1 MTDLTSFALRLAA
14 LARAETLPRWI
25 ETGDAANKAGRAGY
39 DPVTEADVQAERAMR
54 ALIEAEHPDHG
65 IVGEEF
71 GVKPARSRSSWSLD
85 PVDGTRAF
93 VCGLPSWTTLIAL
106 LENGAPVLGVI
117 DTPRMDELY
126 IGSAGGGRLVTA
138 SGERVLRCGGCE
150 RLAEA
155 RFSTTDPYLFAG
167 AEREAFEHLRAA
179 ARLTRYGFDAYAY
192 ARLAAGSLDLVVE
205 SGLKS
210 WDYQALIPVVRS
222 AGGVVGNWR
231 GEDDFSAGQVVA
243 AATPA
248 LFDEAVRLTRQ
259 AAFSPPG

>member
-14 LARAETLPRWI
+14 AAREQTLPRWV
-25 ETGDAANKAGRAGY
+25 ETGDATNKAGPAGY
-39 DPVTEADVQAERAMR
+39 DPVTAADVEAERAMR
-54 ALIEAEHPDHG
+54 ALIEAEYPDHG

-71 GVKPARSRSSWSLD
+71 GTKPGQSRYSWSLD

-106 LENGAPVLGVI
+106 LEDGAPVLGVI
-117 DTPRMDELY
+117 DAPRMDELY
-126 IGSAGGGRLVTA
+126 VGAADGSRLITA
-138 SGERVLRCGGCE
+138 SGEQELRCSGCE

-155 RFSTTDPYLFAG
+155 RFSTTDPYLFG
-167 AEREAFEHLRAA
+167 DLEREVFEQLRAA

-210 WDYQALIPVVRS
+210 WDYQALIPVVRG

-231 GEDDFSAGQVVA
+231 GEDGFSSGQVVA

-248 LFDEAVRLTRQ
+248 LFEQAVVLTKP
-259 AAFSPPG
+259 AAV

>member
-1 MTDLTSFALRLAA
+1 MTDLTSFALRLAS
-14 LARAETLPRWI
+14 LARAETLPRSAQW
-25 ETGDAANKAGRAGY
+25 GDAANKAGPAGY
-39 DPVTEADVQAERAMR
+39 DPVTEADVEAERAMR
-54 ALIEAEHPDHG
+54 TLIEAEHPDHG

-71 GVKPARSRSSWSLD
+71 GTKPARSRYSWSLD

-106 LENGAPVLGVI
+106 LEDGAPVLGVI
-117 DTPRMDELY
+117 DAPRMDEIY
-126 IGSAGGGRLVTA
+126 VGTTDGSRLITTF
-138 SGERVLRCGGCE
+138 GEQELRCSRCQ

-155 RFSTTDPYLFAG
+155 RFATTDPYLFAG
-167 AEREAFEHLRAA
+167 GEREAFEQLRSA

-231 GEDDFSAGQVVA
+231 GEDEFGAGQIVA

-248 LFDEAVRLTRQ
+248 LFEQALRFTRR
-259 AAFSPPG
+259 AAA

>member
-1 MTDLTSFALRLAA
+1 MTELTSFALRLAA
-14 LARAETLPRWI
+14 AARAETLPRWVEI
-25 ETGDAANKAGRAGY
+25 GEAANKAGVAGY
-39 DPVTEADVQAERAMR
+39 DPVTEADVEAERAMR

-71 GVKPARSRSSWSLD
+71 GTKPERSRYSWSLD

-106 LENGAPVLGVI
+106 LQDEAPVMGII
-117 DTPRMDELY
+117 DAPRMDELY
-126 IGSAGGGRLVTA
+126 VGDA
-138 SGERVLRCGGCE
+138 SGSRLIGAAGEQRLRCTGCE
-150 RLAEA
+150 QLAEA
-155 RFSTTDPYLFAG
+155 RFATTDPYLFAG
-167 AEREAFEHLRAA
+167 PEREAFEQLRTV

-210 WDYQALIPVVRS
+210 WDYQALIPVVRG

-231 GEDDFSAGQVVA
+231 GEDEFGSGQIVA

-248 LFDEAVRLTRQ
+248 LFEQAVAMTRQ
-259 AAFSPPG
+259 AAA

>member
-1 MTDLTSFALRLAA
+1 MTELTSFALRLAA
-14 LARAETLPRWI
+14 TARAETLPRW
-25 ETGDAANKAGRAGY
+25 AAHGRADNKAGQDGF
-39 DPVTEADVQAERAMR
+39 DPVTEADVEAERAMR

-71 GVKPARSRSSWSLD
+71 GTKPSGGSISWSLD

-106 LENGAPVLGVI
+106 LDGGSPVLGIV
-117 DTPRMDELY
+117 DAPRMDELY
-126 IGSAGGGRLVTA
+126 LGDADGSRLVTA
-138 SGERVLRCGGCE
+138 SGEERLRCSDCAVLE
-150 RLAEA
+150 EA

-167 AEREAFEHLRAA
+167 NERDAFERLRGA
-179 ARLTRYGFDAYAY
+179 ARLTRYGLDAYAY

-210 WDYQALIPVVRS
+210 WDYLAIIPVVRG

-231 GEDDFSAGQVVA
+231 GEDEFSAGQLVA

-248 LFDEAVRLTRQ
+248 LFEQTVHLTSG
-259 AAFSPPG
+259 AAA

>member
-1 MTDLTSFALRLAA
+1 MTEFTSFALRLAA
-14 LARAETLPRWI
+14 AARAQTLPRWA
-25 ETGDAANKAGRAGY
+25 EAGSATNKAGESGY
-39 DPVTEADVQAERAMR
+39 DPVTEADVEAERAMR

-71 GVKPARSRSSWSLD
+71 GTKPARGRYGWSLD

-106 LENGAPVLGVI
+106 LEVGAPVLGII
-117 DTPRMDELY
+117 DAPRMDELY
-126 IGSAGGGRLVTA
+126 VGDAGGSRLIGA
-138 SGERVLRCGGCE
+138 SGERSLKCSGCE
-150 RLAEA
+150 RLGEA
-155 RFSTTDPYLFAG
+155 RFSTTDAYLFEGPEAQ
-167 AEREAFEHLRAA
+167 AFEQLRAT
-179 ARLTRYGFDAYAY
+179 ARLTRYGYDAYAY

-210 WDYQALIPVVRS
+210 WDYQALIPVVRG

-231 GEDDFSAGQVVA
+231 GGGDFSAGQIVA

-248 LFDEAVRLTRQ
+248 LFEATVAITRT
-259 AAFSPPG
+259 ASISN